1 MSRLDEFRVLQPK
14 KGPRCTYELM
24 QLSEDDRAALTE
36 ALALASIT
44 SKAIELWLEK
54 RGQRWRYFAIAR
66 HRRGEC
72 RCSGV

>member
-24 QLSEDDRAALTE
+24 QLSDGDRVALNE

-54 RGQRWRYFAIAR
+54 RGERWRYFNIAR

-72 RCSGV
+72 RCANG